1 MATSGTTDFNLD
13 LVNIADE
20 AWDRASGGTSEL
32 RSGYQMRSVR
42 RSLNLLLSDL
52 ANRGLN
58 MWTMDS
64 GTIPL
69 QQGVATY
76 SLPADTV
83 DTMEVVIRL
92 NNGDQA
98 TQSDLYISRIS
109 VSTYASL
116 NAKMLQA
123 RPNQYLITR
132 GSTSTITVWPT
143 PDLDDTYTLVYWR
156 LRRVQDAGDGGNT
169 FDIPFRM
176 LPAITAGLAYYLSLK
191 IPEGAQRVQMLE
203 AAYEK
208 AWMLA
213 EHEDREKAAVL
224 LTPKVY

>member
-1 MATSGTTDFNLD
+1 MATSGTTEFSLD
-13 LVNIADE
+13 LAGIADE
-20 AWDRASGGTSEL
+20 AWDRASGGNSEL

-69 QQGVATY
+69 EQGVATY
-76 SLPADTV
+76 SLPTDTV

-92 NNGDQA
+92 NAGDVS

-116 NAKMLQA
+116 NAKLLQA

-132 GSTSTITVWPT
+132 GAASTITLWPV

-156 LRRVQDAGDGGNT
+156 LRRVQDAGNGNNT

-191 IPEGAQRVQMLE
+191 IPEGAPRVQMLE

-208 AWMLA
+208 AWALA
-213 EHEDREKAAVL
+213 EGEDREKAAVL